1 MKKKIIIL
9 LSILSMLSPSTV
21 FAEDTYTTM
30 VSAPITATENN
41 AEIIMPMS
49 DIIIW
54 RYQMIGG
61 KMYRRRYN
69 KTKQQWI
76 GDWELVP

>member
-21 FAEDTYTTM
+21 FAEDICTITVPTT
-30 VSAPITATENN
+30 ITDSENSTEV
-41 AEIIMPMS
+41 IMPMS
-49 DIIIW
+49 DVIIW
-54 RYQMIGG
+54 KYQIFGN
-61 KMYRRRYN
+61 KMYRRKYN
-69 KTKQQWI
+69 KTKKQWI

>member
-9 LSILSMLSPSTV
+9 LSILSMFSPSTV
-21 FAEDTYTTM
+21 FAEDTYATA
-30 VSAPITATENN
+30 VPAPIIAAEENTE
-41 AEIIMPMS
+41 AIMPMS
-49 DIIIW
+49 DVIIW
-54 RYQMIGG
+54 RYQMIDG

-76 GDWELVP
+76 GEWELV